1 MYSLLLAIVSSASVA
16 VVLKC
21 FRNQRGNRFGIILGN
36 YLTCIAVSLV
46 LMPDRSMVMTGS
58 GVTLLCGG
66 LGGVLFVAGLVSMQ
80 SSVSA
85 NGATLTAAFAKLGL
99 LVPLALSILWF
110 GERPGLHQIGGI
122 LLALA
127 AVMVIHTGRRGGEG
141 DPADRGAA
149 PSLALLLLTLLA
161 CGSSDGMAKVF
172 EQLGRR
178 SEDVL
183 YFFYVFLTAAVL
195 SVILAAAEYRK
206 TGKRILLT
214 ELAAGVAVGIPNYFS
229 SYLLLKA
236 LITLPAFLV
245 YPVFS
250 TGTILLVMAVSAA
263 FFRERP
269 GRRQLA
275 GIGLVLA
282 ALVLLN
288 L

>member
-1 MYSLLLAIVSSASVA
+1 MYRLLLAILSSASVA
-16 VVLKC
+16 IVLKC

-36 YLTCIAVSLV
+36 YLTCILVSLV
-46 LMPDRSMVMTGS
+46 LMPDRSAIFSGS
-58 GVTLLCGG
+58 GVTLLCGA

-80 SSVSA
+80 SSVTA

-110 GERPGLHQIGGI
+110 RERPGLWQIVGI
-122 LLALA
+122 VLALA
-127 AVMVIHTGRRGGEG
+127 SVVVINSGKRG
-141 DPADRGAA
+141 ADGNEKSPAA

-161 CGSSDGMAKVF
+161 CGGSDGMAKVF
-172 EQLGRR
+172 EQVGRR
-178 SEDVL
+178 SEDTL
-183 YFFYVFLTAAVL
+183 YFFFVFLTAAVL
-195 SVILAAAEYRK
+195 SAALAVMEYRR
-206 TGKRILLT
+206 TGKRILLP

-236 LITLPAFLV
+236 LVSLPAFLA

-250 TGTILLVMAVSAA
+250 TGTILLVMAISAA
-263 FFRERP
+263 VFRERP

-275 GIGLVLA
+275 GLGLILA

-288 L
+288 I

>member
-1 MYSLLLAIVSSASVA
+1 MYSLLLAIFSSASVA
-16 VVLKC
+16 IVLKC

-36 YLTCIAVSLV
+36 YLTSILVSLV
-46 LMPDRSMVMTGS
+46 LMPDRSAIFSGS
-58 GVTLLCGG
+58 GVTLLCGA

-80 SSVSA
+80 SSVTA

-110 GERPGLHQIGGI
+110 RERPGLWQIGGI
-122 LLALA
+122 VLALA
-127 AVMVIHTGRRGGEG
+127 SVVVINSGK
-141 DPADRGAA
+141 RGADGDAGSGTA

-161 CGSSDGMAKVF
+161 CGGSDGMAKVF
-172 EQLGRR
+172 EQVGRR
-178 SEDVL
+178 SEDTL
-183 YFFYVFLTAAVL
+183 YFFFVFLTAAVL
-195 SVILAAAEYRK
+195 AVMEYRR
-206 TGKRILLT
+206 TGKRILLP

-236 LITLPAFLV
+236 LVSLPAFLV

-250 TGTILLVMAVSAA
+250 TGTILLVMAVSAV

-275 GIGLVLA
+275 GLGLILA

-288 L
+288 I

>member
-1 MYSLLLAIVSSASVA
+1 MYSLLLAILSSASVA
-16 VVLKC
+16 IVLKC

-36 YLTCIAVSLV
+36 YLTCILVSLA
-46 LMPDRSMVMTGS
+46 LMPDRSAIFSGS
-58 GVTLLCGG
+58 GVTLLCGA

-80 SSVSA
+80 SSVTA

-99 LVPLALSILWF
+99 LVPLALSVLWF
-110 GERPGLHQIGGI
+110 RERPGLWQIGGI
-122 LLALA
+122 VLALA
-127 AVMVIHTGRRGGEG
+127 SVVVINSGK
-141 DPADRGAA
+141 RGADGDAGSGTA

-161 CGSSDGMAKVF
+161 CGGSDGMAKVF
-172 EQLGRR
+172 EQVGRR
-178 SEDVL
+178 SEDTL
-183 YFFYVFLTAAVL
+183 YFFFVFLTAAVL
-195 SVILAAAEYRK
+195 SAVLAVMEYRR
-206 TGKRILLT
+206 TGKRILLP

-236 LITLPAFLV
+236 LVSLPAFLV

-250 TGTILLVMAVSAA
+250 TGTILLVMAVSAV

-275 GIGLVLA
+275 GLGLILA

-288 L
+288 I